1 MFILDSLLI
10 GSLRFVLDKVVQA
23 AEAEMQDDSA
33 LRDQLLEAQMRLE
46 LGEITDEEFAET
58 ERDILA
64 AIREIKRPQQGAI
77 SMSPNSSSEISPSSS
92 RICASSSCSRSDVSS
107 CISASTAAATLSR
120 TNRSEPISSVSR
132 MNTYARSSFSR
143 MLTK

>member
-46 LGEITDEEFAET
+46 LGEITEDEFAVI
-58 ERDILA
+58 ERDVIA
-64 AIREIKRPQQGAI
+64 AIREIKGGQQGPI
-77 SMSPNSSSEISPSSS
+77 SMSPNDKITGVDIE
-92 RICASSSCSRSDVSS
+92 
-107 CISASTAAATLSR
+107 
-120 TNRSEPISSVSR
+120 
-132 MNTYARSSFSR
+132 SFEER
-143 MLTK
+143 EN

>member
-1 MFILDSLLI
+1 MAAHRPYAISHEPLAMFILDSLLI

-33 LRDQLLEAQMRLE
+33 LREQLLEAQMRLE

-77 SMSPNSSSEISPSSS
+77 SMSPTDKITGVDIDTFES
-92 RICASSSCSRSDVSS
+92 
-107 CISASTAAATLSR
+107 
-120 TNRSEPISSVSR
+120 
-132 MNTYARSSFSR
+132 
-143 MLTK
+143 